1 MSCVVAGVEWLGIKP
16 FIPLLA
22 SALWRDNKDSR
33 VCSEVALSFLAKGYL
48 ILPIIIP
55 FKILI
60 FLFLFDGAV
69 AGGS

>member
-1 MSCVVAGVEWLGIKP
+1 MGWDRELNKGEHGKTALNDLQS
-16 FIPLLA
+16 IPELIRGSPIWFL
-22 SALWRDNKDSR
+22 
-33 VCSEVALSFLAKGYL
+33 VALSFLAKGYL